1 MNAERHLLKEALV
14 HVPFLGITLVH
25 VVCYY
30 LDLRDSDFYNACNLP
45 GVCGPCVLRREKLVS
60 FYHLLI
66 EFIFIFFYTFLCAHA
81 RTSTRACTRETLFVH
96 CAHFVHTLVC
106 TRYFLPHVTHHEHN
120 YWIEVCVCAVSAE

>member
-66 EFIFIFFYTFLCAHA
+66 EFIFFSSHTFLCAHA
-81 RTSTRACTRETLFVH
+81 RVCTHTSAIVHENTLLVYALFVRTSH
-96 CAHFVHTLVC
+96 ITN
-106 TRYFLPHVTHHEHN
+106 T
-120 YWIEVCVCAVSAE
+120 IIG